1 MNIIDEKPIHLPQFE
16 DRLWAELEQLDHE
29 PVVAPAGVRAPWARR
44 RGRYLAAV
52 GGLAAAA
59 CIAAVALAV
68 VDRGSG
74 QDPDS
79 VGGPGDVRVQPG
91 DDAADADAQRLQ
103 DALEAVQAE
112 VEAQT
117 AGDGDD
123 QRKLAEVAA
132 ALQAEVEKQRQT
144 DGDDQRKLA
153 EVAAALQAEVE
164 KQQQASAG
172 ADQRKLAEVAA
183 ALQAEVEKQAR
194 AADAAQS

>member
-132 ALQAEVEKQRQT
+132 ALQAEVEKQ
-144 DGDDQRKLA
+144 
-153 EVAAALQAEVE
+153 
-164 KQQQASAG
+164 QQASAG

-194 AADAAQS
+194 AAAAAQS